1 MDFKLRALP
10 KHEKIRERAKTIPG
24 MDIDSLETY
33 LIFRRVASELVATI
47 QGYMANAGFSEGR
60 LAILLLLRE
69 APEHSLAPSEL
80 AEQIEVT
87 RGTITGLLDG
97 LEKAGWVVRKN
108 HPEDRRMLTIQLTEE
123 GLAMLERAMP
133 EHFRRIQEFMSRA
146 NLSKEEQKQLVTLL
160 DKVSNGISAFRDPL

>member
-1 MDFKLRALP
+1 
-10 KHEKIRERAKTIPG
+10 
-24 MDIDSLETY
+24 
-33 LIFRRVASELVATI
+33 
-47 QGYMANAGFSEGR
+47 
-60 LAILLLLRE
+60 
-69 APEHSLAPSEL
+69 LAPSEL

-108 HPEDRRMLTIQLTEE
+108 HPEDRRMLTVQLTEE
-123 GLAMLERAMP
+123 GLAMLEKAMP

-160 DKVSNGISAFRDPL
+160 DKVSNGISAFCDPL